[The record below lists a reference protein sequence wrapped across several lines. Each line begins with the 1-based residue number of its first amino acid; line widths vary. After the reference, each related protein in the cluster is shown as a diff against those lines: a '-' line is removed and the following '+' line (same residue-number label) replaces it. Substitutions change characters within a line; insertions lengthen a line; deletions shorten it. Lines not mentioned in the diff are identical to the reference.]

1 MSDSDTTKCKGVHV
15 VAVEKKKK
23 IKAKGRIT
31 NDALEEKLATLRENT
46 KAWIQVNEEL
56 RERKAKKKKK

>member
-1 MSDSDTTKCKGVHV
+1 M
-15 VAVEKKKK
+15 AEKK
-23 IKAKGRIT
+23 KAKGRIT